1 MDDNDDGGDPA
12 CWAHLFDAQDESML
26 DLSRFD
32 AAYQLLADAVVVAD
46 RRGTIRLWNEAATD
60 LFGWSAKQA
69 VGEALDLIIPEKY
82 RDSHWRGYEQVM
94 ATGQTSYAN
103 RLLEVPA
110 LHMSGQRISIAF
122 TVSLLIQ
129 DGVPAGVVAVVR
141 DETARREE
149 LMELRRRP
157 DDDR

>member
-1 MDDNDDGGDPA
+1 MDDNGEGGDPA
-12 CWAHLFDAQDESML
+12 CWAHLFEAQDGSTL
-26 DLSRFD
+26 DPARVEAFE
-32 AAYQLLADAVVVAD
+32 LLADAVVVAD
-46 RRGTIRLWNEAATD
+46 SHGIISLWNDAAAE
-60 LFGWSAKQA
+60 LFGWSAQHA
-69 VGEALDLIIPEKY
+69 VGQTLDLIIPEKY
-82 RDSHWRGYEQVM
+82 RDSHWRGYERVM

-149 LMELRRRP
+149 LMQLRSRLDEGR
-157 DDDR
+157 